1 MSDSPLT
8 LNLVGTIYQGPPG
21 NDGDPG
27 KSSYES
33 YTETT
38 TDNPV
43 LSEAA
48 WIASLVGK
56 PGDPGDSAYMSYVKT
71 TTESPVKT
79 EAAWVASLKGNPG
92 DSIKG
97 DPGKS
102 SYQSYLDTTSDNP
115 KLTEAQ
121 WVESL
126 HGADGKDGT
135 GLNNRQ
141 AWATGTTYSP
151 GDYVFADN
159 ADGNNSMWILSGTE
173 DYVSTVQP
181 KDDLTHW
188 IEFQAPAGN
197 NGVGLASLV
206 MTYQAS
212 TSGTSVPT
220 GAWATT
226 IPAVAKGS
234 FLWTRST
241 YTLTDDTIAYGY
253 SAAYQGVDGTNGNN
267 GRGVSSAT
275 VTYQASASGT
285 TTPTGTWSS
294 TVPAVTKGQFI
305 WTRTVTAYTDA
316 VNPTTTYS
324 VAYFGTDGSAGVG
337 VSSAVTT
344 YQVGTNGTT
353 APTGTWSSTIPT
365 VAQGSFLWTRTVL
378 TLTDAST
385 NTAYSV
391 AYQGVDGSGGSGSGG
406 TTWLNGTSDP
416 TGTTGAAG
424 NYYNNTS
431 TGVVWYR
438 ATTTWAT
445 VGVLLPLASTEQAQA
460 ATSNLLLMTPAHV
473 REYMEQ
479 YGFTSTYM
487 NVSANLNSVT
497 GTTDKTVCFSFDNTT
512 TNSPGTGLY
521 GRGIQFAG
529 GGNYTTQLAI
539 INDTGA
545 MYLRFNSGG
554 TWGSWIPVGGGSV
567 MKASGTGHAAGLAP
581 DPGATAG
588 TTKFLCEDATWKVPA
603 GGSGGGGGT
612 TVYAT
617 VQSAQKGLNTS
628 SATPLAMTFGSAGA
642 PPGDSTTAVLY
653 RMTGTL
659 LTQGPTDT
667 AAVFSIKFTGG
678 TEGASL
684 FRMVVRSADATGA
697 IKQVVSNQDSLAVNA
712 TSFGDSM
719 VTIEGIIQ
727 LNYVNPTGID
737 LTCQLVS
744 GAWTNI
750 LAGSHLTFTPLGKL
764 ISS

>member
-21 NDGDPG
+21 NNGDPG

-43 LSEAA
+43 LSEAD
-48 WIASLVGK
+48 WVKSLVGK

-71 TTESPVKT
+71 TSDNPVKT

-275 VTYQASASGT
+275 VTYQASTSGT

-305 WTRTVTAYTDA
+305 WTRTITAYTDA
-316 VNPTTTYS
+316 VNPTTAYS

-416 TGTTGAAG
+416 TSSTGAAG
-424 NYYNNTS
+424 NYYQNTS
-431 TGVVWYR
+431 TFVVWYR
-438 ATTTWAT
+438 ATTSWAAI
-445 VGVLLPLASTEQAQA
+445 GVIMPIATTAQAQA
-460 ATSNLLLMTPAHV
+460 ATSNLVLMTPAHV

-479 YGFTSTYM
+479 FGLTATYTTQATDL
-487 NVSANLNSVT
+487 NLVVRGAFFNYSGATTGGTANIPAA
-497 GTTDKTVCFSFDNTT
+497 GT
-512 TNSPGTGLY
+512 Y
-521 GRGIQFAG
+521 GRGFCIPSGDGYATQFA
-529 GGNYTTQLAI
+529 I
-539 INDTGA
+539 ENDTGKC
-545 MYLRFNSGG
+545 YVRFQ
-554 TWGSWIPVGGGSV
+554 
-567 MKASGTGHAAGLAP
+567 
-581 DPGATAG
+581 TAG
-588 TTKFLCEDATWKVPA
+588 TWQTTWTLVGPS
-603 GGSGGGGGT
+603 SGGGGG
-612 TVYAT
+612 
-617 VQSAQKGLNTS
+617 GTS
-628 SATPLAMTFGSAGA
+628 IPAAYMPADANSIS
-642 PPGDSTTAVLY
+642 STAAVSLGF
-653 RMTGTL
+653 TGTVL
-659 LTQGPTDT
+659 PVNNTLYMFKAVILTQG
-667 AAVFSIKFTGG
+667 AVGG
-678 TEGASL
+678 SFNITFDNMGAQV
-684 FRMVVRSADATGA
+684 FRMSAVSADSTGVLKRTTSDQAATGLL
-697 IKQVVSNQDSLAVNA
+697 VYTGA
-712 TSFGDSM
+712 TQ
-719 VTIEGIIQ
+719 EGIAVLEGVIQ
-727 LNYVNPTGID
+727 FNYVGTTPP
-737 LTCQLVS
+737 QLKAMVVNS
-744 GAWTNI
+744 SYWLNI
-750 LAGSHLTFTPLGKL
+750 LKTSSYTLTPIAA